1 MDWILC
7 VSGANAMENSNV
19 LASRLDNFVCVS
31 DCDRKLHYLKTKEQQ
46 R

>member
-7 VSGANAMENSNV
+7 FSGANAMENSNV
-19 LASRLDNFVCVS
+19 LASRLYNFVCGG
-31 DCDRKLHYLKTKEQQ
+31 DCDRKLRYLKMKERQ